1 MLHRANRL
9 TNATDFQRVYKHG
22 ASVVARQ
29 MIIYYYPRNNDEV
42 RVGFV
47 ASKKVGKSIER
58 NRCKRLLR
66 ESMRALLP
74 QLVPGHD
81 LVIVA
86 RPSLLV
92 ADFKSIKK
100 SMARLLRKAKLL
112 QEEK

>member
-1 MLHRANRL
+1 
-9 TNATDFQRVYKHG
+9 
-22 ASVVARQ
+22 

-112 QEEK
+112 REEK

>member
-1 MLHRANRL
+1 
-9 TNATDFQRVYKHG
+9 
-22 ASVVARQ
+22 